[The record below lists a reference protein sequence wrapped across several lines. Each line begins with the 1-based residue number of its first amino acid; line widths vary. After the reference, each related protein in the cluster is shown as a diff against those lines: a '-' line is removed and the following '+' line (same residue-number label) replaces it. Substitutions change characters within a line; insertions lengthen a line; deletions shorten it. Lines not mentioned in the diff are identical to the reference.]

1 MKNTTVKLKKLTAVM
16 AENRM
21 AKSQEVRVREV
32 REVSQEGRNRKA
44 GKSRKSMEK

>member
-32 REVSQEGRNRKA
+32 REVKEGRNRKA